1 MPISSLAFVLTGL
14 LSTSAAPVPEAAARK
29 STSTCQTAEP
39 KRVRT
44 MAENRPHTLQEE
56 PSGRATYTVLHT
68 ENGCSRPVHIGD
80 EVQRKD
86 R

>member
-1 MPISSLAFVLTGL
+1 MPISNLAIALTGL
-14 LSTSAAPVPEAAARK
+14 LSTSAAPVPEAAAQK
-29 STSTCQTAEP
+29 SASICQTAEP
-39 KRVRT
+39 QQVRT
-44 MAENRPHTLQEE
+44 MAENRPHTLKEE

-80 EVQRKD
+80 TLQRGE